1 MRKLG
6 CGFTALLILLVGIP
20 IALALSTAART
31 DATAAPQPAT
41 VGKVSGIPQRML
53 LAYQNAAAQLP
64 TERPKC
70 KGLTWAVLAG
80 IAKIESNHA
89 NGRTIADNGDIT
101 PHILGP
107 LLDGSGVGGNTTVY
121 PEGNN
126 RAEGPFQFMPATWTG
141 SGRDGNG
148 DGDKDPHNADDA
160 ALGAAVYLCGNG
172 RNLTDRAQLKAA
184 IFQYNHSDAY
194 VADVLSWIDRYSQLG
209 NGTIRI
215 GANATGNARA
225 VITSALGEQGTPY
238 SWGGGGPKGPT
249 KGTCCSPSGK
259 SGASIT
265 GYDCSGLTTYA
276 YAQVGI
282 SLPRT
287 AAAQSQH
294 GKRIPASRGVGA
306 LKPGDL
312 VFFAYDPTS
321 DTTIYHVGIY
331 LGDGQMVNAARPG
344 TKVRS
349 EAIWD
354 HGYAGGAR
362 LL

>member
-1 MRKLG
+1 MKKLG
-6 CGFTALLILLVGIP
+6 CAGALV
-20 IALALSTAART
+20 LALVMAVPVLFVVFAADREP
-31 DATAAPQPAT
+31 AAPAMES

-53 LAYQNAAAQLP
+53 AAYQSAAAQLP
-64 TERPKC
+64 GQVPKC
-70 KGLTWAVLAG
+70 KGMRWPILAS

-89 NGRTIADNGDIT
+89 AGRTIKTNGDIT

-148 DGDKDPHNADDA
+148 DGDKNPHNADDA

-194 VADVLSWIDRYSQLG
+194 VADVLSWVDRYSQLG

-215 GANATGNARA
+215 GAHATGKGRTVINAG
-225 VITSALGEQGTPY
+225 LGEQGTPY

-249 KGTCCSPSGK
+249 KGTCCSPSGR

-331 LGDGQMVNAARPG
+331 LGDGQMINAARPG
-344 TKVRS
+344 TTVRA
-349 EAIWD
+349 EAVWD
-354 HGYAGGAR
+354 HGFAGGSR

>member
-1 MRKLG
+1 MKKLG
-6 CGFTALLILLVGIP
+6 CASTL
-20 IALALSTAART
+20 LALVLAVPVLFVVFAAAREP
-31 DATAAPQPAT
+31 ATPTMRT

-53 LAYQNAAAQLP
+53 AAYQSAAAQLP
-64 TERPKC
+64 GQVPKC
-70 KGLTWAVLAG
+70 TGMRWPILAG
-80 IAKIESNHA
+80 VAKIESNHA
-89 NGRTIADNGDIT
+89 AGRTIKANGDIT

-107 LLDGSGVGGNTTVY
+107 LLDGSGVGGNTTVF

-141 SGRDGNG
+141 SGRDANG
-148 DGDKDPHNADDA
+148 DGDKDPHNANDA

-172 RNLTDRAQLKAA
+172 RNLTDRTQLKAA

-215 GANATGNARA
+215 GAGATGHART
-225 VITSALGEQGTPY
+225 VITSALDEQGTPY

-276 YAQVGI
+276 YARVGI

-294 GKRIPASRGVGA
+294 GKRIPANRGVGA
-306 LKPGDL
+306 LKSGDL

-331 LGDGQMVNAARPG
+331 LGDGQMINAARPG
-344 TKVRS
+344 TTVRA

-354 HGYAGGAR
+354 HGFAGGAR